1 MSADV
6 EERRMA
12 PQDAIG
18 EEVLEVRKPSLT
30 RRMSMEKRVVR
41 RGSSHILID
50 VLSDSVEV
58 EEIHDMTSSNDF
70 SATSPRFS
78 ASSSSIAPSSSV
90 KDHTGLLAE
99 PNRPAHLDKH
109 RITIA
114 AVSPRLRRR
123 PLNDKAARKSS
134 MPDGGKQSS
143 SEPSSEPP
151 ASSYY
156 EPQLRCGVYSMQGR
170 RKAMEDA
177 HTIDLG
183 SGSGSYAPRSASS
196 SDGSSGGGNDVKESK
211 PDHGHPSRAGVAD
224 ELSNAL
230 NMPSSPDG
238 LCAFFGVYDGHGG
251 KRASDFASTILHHH
265 ILTND
270 HFHTDLKL
278 AIREG
283 FQRTEQEFLDIARKD
298 NMGDGTTALI
308 AFIKRARLYI
318 GNIGDSEAVLS
329 RNGTAVPLT
338 TVHNPGK
345 NPTEIERVKREGGRL
360 YHDTR
365 LAHPNLNPSFF
376 NLGVSRSIGDL
387 LFKHPDFTKGKPSGL
402 TAEPD
407 VVDVALEKTDQF
419 IILACDGLWDVMD
432 HQQAVDFVRE
442 ALKQDDDPQVAS
454 KALGEEAYKKGSQDN
469 ITVVVCTLKED
480 LGEGSDEVEEPEQRG
495 SDEVEEVR
503 VVRAE
508 LKEDV
513 PW

>member
-1 MSADV
+1 
-6 EERRMA
+6 MA

-90 KDHTGLLAE
+90 KDHNSLLAE

-123 PLNDKAARKSS
+123 PLNDKAAARKSS

-143 SEPSSEPP
+143 SEPSAEPP

-238 LCAFFGVYDGHGG
+238 LCAFFGVYDGEHLLPC
-251 KRASDFASTILHHH
+251 IIYL
-265 ILTND
+265 L
-270 HFHTDLKL
+270 
-278 AIREG
+278 
-283 FQRTEQEFLDIARKD
+283 
-298 NMGDGTTALI
+298 
-308 AFIKRARLYI
+308 FIYF
-318 GNIGDSEAVLS
+318 
-329 RNGTAVPLT
+329 
-338 TVHNPGK
+338 
-345 NPTEIERVKREGGRL
+345 
-360 YHDTR
+360 
-365 LAHPNLNPSFF
+365 SFIP
-376 NLGVSRSIGDL
+376 SRSTQSTVAHSRACRTRWQARVGLCLDDPASS
-387 LFKHPDFTKGKPSGL
+387 HPDQRPLPHRPQAGHPRGL
-402 TAEPD
+402 PA
-407 VVDVALEKTDQF
+407 
-419 IILACDGLWDVMD
+419 DG
-432 HQQAVDFVRE
+432 A
-442 ALKQDDDPQVAS
+442 
-454 KALGEEAYKKGSQDN
+454 G
-469 ITVVVCTLKED
+469 
-480 LGEGSDEVEEPEQRG
+480 
-495 SDEVEEVR
+495 
-503 VVRAE
+503 
-508 LKEDV
+508 V
-513 PW
+513 P